1 MIKLYKFLSQ
11 IAAPFLKMYF
21 YARCYYGK
29 DDPNNVCNHFGEP
42 TAERPGGHLIWIHAA
57 SIGEANSALTYIKH
71 LHKTH
76 KDLHVLLTTITL
88 TSAKLLE
95 KKNQELFIH
104 QFVVA
109 DNPNWIKK
117 FLNYW
122 QPEKAIFLES
132 EIWPNTICELSNRN
146 IPIFLLNAR
155 LSPRSF
161 KRWSYLKSIL
171 AELLKKF
178 TAILAQSELDAERF
192 SFFSPKNTYKIDNL
206 KYANELLPC
215 NTELLKFLQ
224 KICAE
229 KKVLVAVSTHSGE
242 EEAILQAHEILKR
255 FFDIVTI
262 IIPRHLTRMK
272 EIEELIQ
279 KHQLKYVLRSVLQEN
294 SEAEIICIDTFGEA
308 GTCFRIADV
317 VFVGGSLV
325 PIGGHNPYEPAAFA
339 KPVLFGPHMENALE
353 IRDLLINNHAG
364 FEVKSAQDIAHQTGK
379 FFSNPELFHPLKNIT
394 RNEALKQID
403 EIVKF

>member
-1 MIKLYKFLSQ
+1 
-11 IAAPFLKMYF
+11 MYF
-21 YARCYYGK
+21 YARCYYDK
-29 DDPNNVCNHFGEP
+29 DEKATVCNHFGES
-42 TAERPGGHLIWIHAA
+42 TAERPAGRLIWIHAA
-57 SIGEANSALTYIKH
+57 SIGEANSAITYIKH
-71 LHKTH
+71 IHETH
-76 KDLHVLLTTITL
+76 NDLHVLLTTITL

-95 KKNQELFIH
+95 KKNQGQFIH

-117 FLNYW
+117 FLDYW

-132 EIWPNTICELSNRN
+132 EIWPNTIYELSDRN

-161 KRWSYLKSIL
+161 KRWSYLKSTL
-171 AELLKKF
+171 AALLKKF

-192 SFFSPKNTYKIDNL
+192 SFFSAKNTYKIDNL

-215 NTELLKFLQ
+215 NTELLKLL
-224 KICAE
+224 KKSCMK

-242 EEAILQAHEILKR
+242 EEEILRAHEILKR
-255 FFDIVTI
+255 FFDIITI

-272 EIEELIQ
+272 EVEELFQ
-279 KHQLKYVLRSVLQEN
+279 KHQLKYILRSNLKEDSV
-294 SEAEIICIDTFGEA
+294 AEIICIDTFGEA

-325 PIGGHNPYEPAAFA
+325 PIGGHNLYEPAAFA

-353 IRDLLINNHAG
+353 IRDLLINNHVG
-364 FEVKSAQDIAHQTGK
+364 FEVKSAQDIAYKAGK
-379 FFSNPELFHPLKNIT
+379 FFSNSESFRSLKNIT
-394 RNEALKQID
+394 HNKALKQID
-403 EIVKF
+403 EIIKL